1 MSTAINGITESRQRV
16 VDVIGVAL
24 AQVLDRPLPEL
35 TEDSKLFEE
44 LGLDSTGV
52 LEMLMLIEESLGTE
66 FESEGFQMSHFHSVG
81 ALADFV
87 SDALDG

>member
-1 MSTAINGITESRQRV
+1 MSTAVPGITDTRKRV
-16 VDVIGVAL
+16 IDAIEAAL
-24 AQVLDRPLPEL
+24 TQVLDRPLPEL
-35 TEDSKLFEE
+35 TEDSRLFDE

-66 FESEGFQMSHFHSVG
+66 FESDGFEMSHFHSVG

-87 SDALDG
+87 SDALAD

>member
-1 MSTAINGITESRQRV
+1 MSTAVPGTTDTRRRV
-16 VDVIGVAL
+16 VDAIASAL

-35 TEDSKLFEE
+35 TEDSKLFDE

-52 LEMLMLIEESLGTE
+52 LEMLMLMEEALGTE
-66 FESEGFQMSHFHSVG
+66 FESEGFQMSDFHTVG

-87 SDALDG
+87 TADLAD